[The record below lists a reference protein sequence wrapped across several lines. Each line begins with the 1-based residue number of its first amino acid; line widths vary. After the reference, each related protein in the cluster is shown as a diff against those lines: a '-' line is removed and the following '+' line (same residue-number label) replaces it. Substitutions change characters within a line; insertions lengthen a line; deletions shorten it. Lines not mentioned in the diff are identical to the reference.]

1 MCERNSV
8 DFPPRLLVYRG
19 IVDTEKLQQSG
30 AATVRGGRR
39 RRNTMNVSLTVA
51 MTEQMRAD
59 VETEAIAD
67 NVSAADVIRM
77 ALAEMLPRMKERRLK
92 RVGSAP
98 DSGAWDGGVGK

>member
-1 MCERNSV
+1 MGFVGTDKAPAKRRS
-8 DFPPRLLVYRG
+8 Y
-19 IVDTEKLQQSG
+19 
-30 AATVRGGRR
+30 R

-77 ALAEMLPRMKERRLK
+77 ALSEALPRMKGAPAQAC
-92 RVGSAP
+92 RVGS
-98 DSGAWDGGVGK
+98 GQRRVGWRCWK